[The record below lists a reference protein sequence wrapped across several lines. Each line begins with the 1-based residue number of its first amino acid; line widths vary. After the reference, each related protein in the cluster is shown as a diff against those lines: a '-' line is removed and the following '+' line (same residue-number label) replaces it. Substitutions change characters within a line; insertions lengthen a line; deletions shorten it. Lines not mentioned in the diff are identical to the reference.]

1 MELIHL
7 ANVNSTNIGNGAL
20 ICGLERVYA
29 EDLPTARLNR
39 EPWDDY
45 TFGRKAFDR
54 EFVRRVNAS
63 HGLIV
68 NGAVAING
76 RAYLG
81 HAGMRLDLPLSLWR
95 EIERPVVF
103 HGISY
108 RHWAGT
114 PFHHLDRLKE
124 VLAHILGNRKMLL
137 AVRNDGTRE
146 WLAGLAGI
154 APDLLAEVPDS
165 GIFVAPRKGD
175 DPEIVAGRTNIVL
188 AVNNED
194 ATERYAGRKEHVLAG
209 IVGTLVKLAEQRNA
223 NLILAPHYLD
233 DFRMVGEIFERL
245 PPRIAHQHVITT
257 GLARVDAA
265 GRFYG
270 RYAQM
275 DLVLA
280 MRVHAMSP
288 AIGMGVPLVVLASQG
303 RMSNFLRKV
312 GLSELGVDVFAEDFA
327 DRLWTAVER
336 TLAKPEVVRG
346 RLQATAAALR
356 ADMRAFIARVAA
368 LLAG

>member
-1 MELIHL
+1 MDLIHL

-20 ICGLERVYA
+20 ICGLERVYR
-29 EDLPTARLNR
+29 EDWPAARLHR

-54 EFVRRVNAS
+54 GFLRLVNAAG
-63 HGLIV
+63 GLLV

-76 RAYLG
+76 RAYLT
-81 HAGMRLDLPLSLWR
+81 HAGMRLDMPLPLWR
-95 EIERPVVF
+95 ELERPVVF

-108 RHWAGT
+108 RHWPGT
-114 PFHHLDRLKE
+114 PFHHLDRLKAILE
-124 VLAHILGNRKMLL
+124 LILASPRMLL

-146 WLAGLAGI
+146 WLAALAGI
-154 APDLLAEVPDS
+154 DPGLLLEVPDS
-165 GIFVAPRKGD
+165 GLFVEPRPGD
-175 DPEIVAGRTNIVL
+175 DPEIVSGRPNVIL

-194 ATERYAGRKEHVLAG
+194 SAERYGERKEAVLAG
-209 IVGTLVKLAEQRNA
+209 LVDALVKLAERHDA

-265 GRFYG
+265 QRFYG
-270 RYAQM
+270 RYARA

-280 MRVHAMSP
+280 MRVHSMSP
-288 AIGMGVPLVVLASQG
+288 SIGMGLPLVVLSSQG
-303 RMSNFLRKV
+303 RMADFLDRA
-312 GLSELGVDVFAEDFA
+312 GLSDLAVDVFARDFGERLWAAA
-327 DRLWTAVER
+327 DRSLRE
-336 TLAKPEVVRG
+336 PEPLRR
-346 RLQATAAALR
+346 RLATAAA
-356 ADMRAFIARVAA
+356 AMRAQMRQFIGRVEA
-368 LLAG
+368 LIGG